1 LANKLEVK
9 IDKGLAIKNLI
20 NVLLSIDISDKK
32 TKLSFGCGKSLQR

>member
-1 LANKLEVK
+1 VVK

-32 TKLSFGCGKSLQR
+32 LS